1 MAPNTNHR
9 RSAMTYLMLRAEVRD
24 YDTWKR
30 FFDTG
35 PLDHKHLSTGHRLY
49 RGVENPNQIVIQG
62 EFGSS
67 EEAASFR
74 ERLLS
79 SGVIDAA
86 GAKLDGPPIVVEEA
100 EAVSY

>member
-1 MAPNTNHR
+1 MSSP
-9 RSAMTYLMLRAEVRD
+9 EVRD
-24 YDTWKR
+24 YDTWRR
-30 FFDTG
+30 FFDTD
-35 PLDHKHLSTGHRLY
+35 PLDHEHVSTGHRLY

-79 SGVIDAA
+79 SGVIDKA
-86 GAKLDGPPIVVEEA
+86 GAKLDGPPIAVDEA
-100 EAVSY
+100 EAVAY